1 MAGTHAPTTGYADVH
16 GARLYYE
23 EMGAGQSLVLIH
35 AGIADCRMWDDQ
47 FAAFAER
54 YRVVRYDIR
63 GFGKSAMPPG
73 PSSTYRDLHGLLQY
87 LNIHRAA
94 LIGLSIGGGI
104 AIDFALQHPEI
115 TGALVLAASGLGGST
130 GSPEMAAQYAEIDA
144 VLAREGVPAAVECE
158 SRLWVDGPRRTPD
171 QVDASVR
178 ERVRIMNTAISL
190 QPEEVG
196 TRERLDPPAI
206 TRLGEITAPTLVVVG
221 DGDVPD
227 VIATADL
234 LASRIAGARKVI
246 LPDVAHM
253 LTMERPDTFNRLVLD
268 FLDEQYH

>member
-1 MAGTHAPTTGYADVH
+1 
-16 GARLYYE
+16 
-23 EMGAGQSLVLIH
+23 
-35 AGIADCRMWDDQ
+35 
-47 FAAFAER
+47 
-54 YRVVRYDIR
+54 
-63 GFGKSAMPPG
+63 
-73 PSSTYRDLHGLLQY
+73 
-87 LNIHRAA
+87 
-94 LIGLSIGGGI
+94 
-104 AIDFALQHPEI
+104 
-115 TGALVLAASGLGGST
+115 
-130 GSPEMAAQYAEIDA
+130 MAAQYAEIDA
-144 VLAREGVPAAVECE
+144 VLAREGIPAAVECE

-178 ERVRIMNTAISL
+178 ERVRVMNTAISL